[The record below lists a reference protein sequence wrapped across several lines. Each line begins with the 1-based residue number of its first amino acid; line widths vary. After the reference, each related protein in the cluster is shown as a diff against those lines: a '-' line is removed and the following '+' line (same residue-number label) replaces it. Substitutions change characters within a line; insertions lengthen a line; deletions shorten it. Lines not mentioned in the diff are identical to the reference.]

1 MADENDLLRNNSID
15 FFFSKSTKQGK
26 TDTSHCKIINKYDK
40 LIYIITSYNKYYD
53 NIISKKHGSQ
63 C

>member
-15 FFFSKSTKQGK
+15 LFFSKTTKQGK

-40 LIYIITSYNKYYD
+40 LIYIISYNRYYD